1 MKKVISLVIS
11 MLILFSAVTAFA
23 TSTPSAWA
31 LVEVRA
37 AIGEGIVPESIQD
50 NYQSAI
56 TRSDFCDMIMAV
68 YAKLDDYEKL
78 VTLKDLL
85 EKYIKDL
92 EAMGKL
98 RNITVQFDFD

>member
-1 MKKVISLVIS
+1 
-11 MLILFSAVTAFA
+11 
-23 TSTPSAWA
+23 
-31 LVEVRA
+31 
-37 AIGEGIVPESIQD
+37 
-50 NYQSAI
+50 
-56 TRSDFCDMIMAV
+56 MAV